1 MNQFMPSRNKEKL
14 KYQLETMEGLI
25 PCLKGKFYS
34 ESKRKYMKFLQK
46 YETNFGK
53 TELIY
58 LKRSE

>member
-1 MNQFMPSRNKEKL
+1 MYLNDKEKI
-14 KYQLETMEGLI
+14 KYELETMEGLI
-25 PCLKGKFYS
+25 PCLKGRYYS
-34 ESKRKYMKFLQK
+34 EAKTKYLKLLQT